1 MCRLGVVSTLLVLLL
16 SVCPALGA
24 EYRLTNGDIYTGQAA
39 SFNDDGLI
47 VRLDIGGFSPRVPW
61 GKLTQDTLKLLA
73 DNPEAAEY
81 VEAYIEVPIE
91 VKEAEKRKRQEIR
104 ITEPTKVPHTPGK
117 VGFFAAMANP
127 LGYALLAAIYL
138 ANLYAAAQ
146 VARFRGRPAG
156 LVVGVSAI
164 APIIGPIIFAL
175 IPATPAYAPEAVAEA
190 PAAGDTVNPMQQA
203 LPTGMG
209 GGGLGLAGGGAAP
222 GKAAANPVYSQ
233 VYSRS
238 NTTFD
243 RRFFETKF
251 TGFFRVAPAE
261 PEKDLV
267 IVVKTPKQEIVAVRI
282 SRISA
287 SDIHLQLQRG
297 SETTVGFGEI
307 TEVSVRPKGSK

>member
-1 MCRLGVVSTLLVLLL
+1 MCGLGVVSTLLVLMW
-16 SVCPALGA
+16 SVCSALGA

-61 GKLTQDTLKLLA
+61 GKLTQETLKQLEEI
-73 DNPEAAEY
+73 PEAAEY
-81 VEAYIEVPIE
+81 VEAYIEVPVE

-117 VGFFAAMANP
+117 VGFFVAMANP

-146 VARFRGRPAG
+146 VARFRGRPMA

-164 APIIGPIIFAL
+164 APIIAPIIFAL
-175 IPATPAYAPEAVAEA
+175 IPGTPAYAPEAAAE
-190 PAAGDTVNPMQQA
+190 PQTTGDTVNPMQQA
-203 LPTGMG
+203 LPSGMAG
-209 GGGLGLAGGGAAP
+209 GALGLAGGGAAP

-267 IVVKTPKQEIVAVRI
+267 IVVKTPKQEIVAVRV

-287 SDIHLQLQRG
+287 SDIHFQLQRG
-297 SETTVGFGEI
+297 AEAIVGFGEI